1 MDNKTIYYRPLPPK
15 PATLLILERGKQV
28 RIVSLSGSMNI
39 GRECNDVKN
48 DISLKSGIVSR
59 NHGEFVYDDN
69 AGIYYY
75 RDNNSLNGTFYNG
88 VKLEKLNERGS
99 RAVKLNDGDILRID
113 CDNLVNPRSDAV
125 VLVFSTKF
133 AMGETWHR
141 YSLYDKNQV
150 IIGRNIE
157 NGISLT
163 DFMASRNHAVLERYN
178 NMWYI
183 SDSGSVNGLAV
194 NRNTIQGQCQ
204 LNIFDVINIANTTLI
219 YLGNEIIYNEV
230 HLNVQKQ
237 DYSNR
242 SVVMGVNINEVRF
255 GNKRLLDNINLN
267 IETGDF
273 ILILGGSGT
282 GKTTFIKAVMGS
294 IKDNTDGQVMFENMD
309 LYKNFNMLKH
319 KIGFVPQFSTTRVN
333 DTVYNTI
340 MDAAYV
346 KLAGEYSKKEIKQR
360 VEDVIKR
367 MMLTSLKNNLIKTL
381 SGGQLKRLEVALQ
394 AIGDQKVFILDE
406 PDSGMDYATRV
417 DLMGNLKSCTET
429 GDVVMVITHAPDDA
443 ASLFTKV
450 IVLAKS
456 QKDEVGRLAYYG
468 DVQNAYSFFGV
479 NKLSEIVLEIN
490 YEGGKGRA
498 DEFIEKYE
506 KTRRG

>member
-1 MDNKTIYYRPLPPK
+1 MDNKTVYYRPLPPN
-15 PATLLILERGKQV
+15 PATLLVLERGKQV
-28 RIVSLSGSMNI
+28 RIVSLSGSMTI
-39 GRECNDVKN
+39 GRMSNEYMN
-48 DISLKSGIVSR
+48 DISLSSGIVSKR
-59 NHGEFVYDDN
+59 HGEFVYDDTS
-69 AGIYYY
+69 ATYYY

-88 VKLEKLNERGS
+88 MKLEKLNERGS
-99 RAVKLNDGDILRID
+99 RAVKLVDGDILRID
-113 CDNLVNPRSDAV
+113 CDNLANPRSDAV

-133 AMGETWHR
+133 SMGEAWHR
-141 YSLYDKNQV
+141 FPLYDKMHVN
-150 IIGRNIE
+150 IGRNNE
-157 NGISLT
+157 SGISLT
-163 DFMASRNHAVLERYN
+163 DFMASRNHAVMDRIN
-178 NMWYI
+178 GMWYI
-183 SDSGSVNGLAV
+183 ADSGSVNGLAV
-194 NRNTIQGQCQ
+194 NRVAIQGQCP
-204 LNIFDVINIANTTLI
+204 LNVFDVINIANTTLI

-255 GNKRLLDNINLN
+255 GEKRLLDNINLD
-267 IETGDF
+267 IESGDF
-273 ILILGGSGT
+273 ILILGGSGA

-294 IKDNTDGQVMFENMD
+294 IKDNTSGQVMFENMD
-309 LYKNFNMLKH
+309 LYRNFNMLKH

-340 MDAAYV
+340 MDAAYI

-367 MMLTSLKNNLIKTL
+367 MMLTSLRNNLIKTL

-443 ASLFTKV
+443 ATLFTKV

-456 QKDEVGRLAYYG
+456 QRDEVGRLAYYG

-498 DEFIEKYE
+498 DEFIDKYE
-506 KTRRG
+506 RTRRG

>member
-39 GRECNDVKN
+39 GRESNDFMN

-141 YSLYDKNQV
+141 YSLYDKTRVN
-150 IIGRNIE
+150 IGRNIE

-194 NRNTIQGQCQ
+194 NRTTIQGQCP

-255 GNKRLLDNINLN
+255 GNKRLLDNINLD

-273 ILILGGSGT
+273 ILILGGSGA

-294 IKDNTDGQVMFENMD
+294 IKDNTDGQVLFENMD
-309 LYKNFNMLKH
+309 LYRNFNMLKH

-367 MMLTSLKNNLIKTL
+367 MMLTSLRNNLIKTL

-443 ASLFTKV
+443 AALFTKV

-506 KTRRG
+506 RTRRG

>member
-28 RIVSLSGSMNI
+28 RIVSLSGSMSI
-39 GRECNDVKN
+39 GRESNEFMN

-69 AGIYYY
+69 AEIYYY

-133 AMGETWHR
+133 AIGETWHR
-141 YSLYDKNQV
+141 YSLYDKTHVN
-150 IIGRNIE
+150 IGRNIE

-183 SDSGSVNGLAV
+183 ADSGSVNGLAV
-194 NRNTIQGQCQ
+194 NRTAIQGQCP

-219 YLGNEIIYNEV
+219 FLGNEIIYNEV

-242 SVVMGVNINEVRF
+242 SVVMGVNINEVKF
-255 GNKRLLDNINLN
+255 GNKRLLNNINLD

-273 ILILGGSGT
+273 ILILGGSGA

-309 LYKNFNMLKH
+309 LYRNFNMLKH

-340 MDAAYV
+340 MDAAYI

-443 ASLFTKV
+443 ATLFTKV

-456 QKDEVGRLAYYG
+456 QRDEVGRLAYYG

-479 NKLSEIVLEIN
+479 QKLSEIVLEIN

-506 KTRRG
+506 RTRRG